1 MKSTEELAAL
11 KKEAENMNK
20 KLAELSE
27 EELKQVNGGF
37 VIGFCMWDC
46 GGANAALCPLHC
58 IFGHK

>member
-27 EELKQVNGGF
+27 EELKQVNGGG
-37 VIGFCMWDC
+37 VIGFCRNDC
-46 GGANAALCPLHC
+46 GGAYAALCPLHC